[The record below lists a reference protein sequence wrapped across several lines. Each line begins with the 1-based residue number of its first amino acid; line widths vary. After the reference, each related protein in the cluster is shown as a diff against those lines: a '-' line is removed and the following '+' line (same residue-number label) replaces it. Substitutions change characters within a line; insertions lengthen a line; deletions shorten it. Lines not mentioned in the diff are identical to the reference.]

1 MGVIRVLPVP
11 IVNKIAAGEV
21 IERPAS
27 VVKEL
32 IENAID
38 AHAAQIDVSIEQ
50 AGSRLIRVS
59 DDGRGIGAEDL
70 RLAVLPHATSKIAD
84 ESDLEHIATMG
95 FRGEALASIG
105 SVAQLRIVS
114 RPHDGDGHEISV
126 DASRATDVAP
136 CAAAPGTT
144 VEVRNLFY
152 NVPARR
158 KFLRNP
164 STEMG
169 HITEQISRVAMA
181 YPHIGITITH
191 NGRTTH
197 RLTRGQSLKDRIA
210 AFHGRDLADALIPFE
225 INERDVELRG
235 YAAPPA
241 ASRAT
246 AKWQMIFVNG
256 RFIRDRTIQHA
267 IREAFRGLTEVNR
280 HPVVFLFID
289 LPPDRVDVNVHPTK
303 SEVRWRETGLVHSLV
318 LSTLRETLGGQD
330 LTPAFE
336 AQRGTI
342 DPARREA
349 IIAAMADFFRQAEPP
364 QKQLALGEPGPRSA
378 TYDRPRSDGP
388 SRFDLPPRRD
398 PHAPPLPD
406 SVPAPGG
413 DAAPQHVGH
422 GEPPSE
428 PKPLP
433 STADIDVAMALR
445 VGKAIQVH
453 NTYLVLESDDGLL
466 IVDQH
471 ALHERILF
479 EQLLSRVSAGR
490 LESQQLL
497 LPETVELSDDQMS
510 AVEEHADLLDR
521 LGIRTSPFGPNT
533 VGIQS
538 CPLLLSGV
546 PVAQLLL
553 DVLDRIAEAGGVD
566 RTDDAVRDVL
576 NMMACKAAVKAGDP
590 LSDDEIHSLLA
601 QRSGVDN
608 SSNCPHGRPT
618 TLRLS
623 VRELERQF
631 RRS

>member
-1 MGVIRVLPVP
+1 MGVIRILSDP

-38 AHAAQIDVSIEQ
+38 AHASQIDVSLEL
-50 AGSRLIRVS
+50 AGTRLIRVT
-59 DDGRGIGAEDL
+59 DDGRGIGADDL

-105 SVAQLRIVS
+105 SVSQMRIVS
-114 RPHDGDGHEISV
+114 RPHDGDAHEISIE
-126 DASRATDVAP
+126 ASRPADVSP
-136 CAAAPGTT
+136 AAAPPGTT

-158 KFLRNP
+158 KFLR
-164 STEMG
+164 SLATEIG
-169 HITEQISRVAMA
+169 HITEQISRIAMA

-191 NGRTTH
+191 NGKTTH
-197 RLTRGQSLKDRIA
+197 RLTRGQSLRDRIT
-210 AFHGRDLADALIPFE
+210 AFHGRELADALIAFE
-225 INERDVELRG
+225 RSEREVEVRG
-235 YAAPPA
+235 FAAPPA

-246 AKWQMIFVNG
+246 ARWQMIFVNG

-303 SEVRWRETGLVHSLV
+303 IEVRWRETGLLHSMV
-318 LSTLRETLGGQD
+318 LSTLRETLGGHD

-336 AQRGTI
+336 VDRGAI

-349 IIAAMADFFRQAEPP
+349 IISAMADFFRQAEPP
-364 QKQLALGEPGPRSA
+364 QKQLALPGAPGPRRPA
-378 TYDRPRSDGP
+378 FDRAPVAQAYRHDPSPPRDAVAPQPGVPDTVRSD
-388 SRFDLPPRRD
+388 
-398 PHAPPLPD
+398 PH
-406 SVPAPGG
+406 
-413 DAAPQHVGH
+413 
-422 GEPPSE
+422 EPPPATDPPFGPE
-428 PKPLP
+428 APLR
-433 STADIDVAMALR
+433 LR
-445 VGKAIQVH
+445 PGKAMQVH
-453 NTYLVLESDDGLL
+453 NMFLVLESDDGLL

-479 EQLLSRVSAGR
+479 EQLAERVSRGP

-497 LPETVELSDDQMS
+497 LPETVDLTDDQMS
-510 AVEEHADLLDR
+510 AVDEHADLLER
-521 LGIRTSPFGPNT
+521 LGLRTTRFGPNT
-533 VGIQS
+533 VAIQS

-546 PVAQLLL
+546 PVAQLLT
-553 DVLDRIAEAGGVD
+553 DVLDRVAETGRDG
-566 RTDDAVRDVL
+566 TDDALRDAL

-590 LSDDEIHSLLA
+590 LTETEVESLLA
-601 QRSGVDN
+601 QRGSVDH

-618 TLRLS
+618 TLRLT

-631 RRS
+631 RRT